1 MFGSRNARNGTKGA
15 KGFREFRGLS
25 RLSRSRVR
33 ETEAEI
39 DRLAAELWGLS
50 QKELEVIQ
58 RSLEE
63 LM

>member
-1 MFGSRNARNGTKGA
+1 MRWAFGSRNTRKDTKGA

-25 RLSRSRVR
+25 RSRVR
-33 ETEAEI
+33 EIEAEI

-50 QKELEVIQ
+50 QQELEEIQ

-63 LM
+63 LG